1 MQDVPESQKA
11 VKNQLSRLQVLL
23 DKNAQTAPL
32 PPAKVK
38 KLHGDPECVMPV
50 GTVKLVYDP

>member
-38 KLHGDPECVMPV
+38 KLHRDPEYVMPV